1 MPITVNK
8 PVHTALHRRE
18 ADGSATPLHPGTCAE
33 MVAYVNTDQTA
44 AFGGANASEALDE
57 LFRRMA
63 AVEAGGGGGGG
74 GVTPPSPPNPRPDPD
89 AEYIIATPRIVA
101 PAASDVIEDAT
112 VSLAS
117 SRFAMTRG
125 KDTHAASEWRVAGAD
140 GRTLW
145 NSGETTQRLT
155 SWPSLPLDAATLSGL
170 TTTAGAETERVI
182 DAAPLPGVT
191 PLPAVGGVP
200 AMPPL
205 FAVCCGD
212 TTLLGAPASTSNRLW
227 STGGVTNGFARLD
240 GLFRVNGTTGT
251 VTRVAYAGAEV
262 AAVLWTGQRLL
273 AFALKADGKTVR
285 VLESTSL
292 GDSWNAVTEV
302 AGAKAIIATGFVVNA
317 LDGVVV
323 LAFGSG
329 SGVFAS
335 TDEGRTWTRADL
347 SDALPAGHM
356 VTGFLTTATSPS
368 SLTAHGW
375 LFLGVTS
382 NTSSSGALNSRWIAT
397 RDGATWRSFVE
408 LSYANGPTT
417 LVFED
422 ATGVVFLK
430 TEVSGANVTLRPT
443 RLGGD
448 NLETVE
454 TLPSRMMKVYGAES
468 NPPVTGAA
476 WDSETGVYVIAVTM
490 IGKTANSDLTLMG
503 TDLGDLAGFTQ
514 GTVNETFPGVNGLY
528 LNGTIRLG
536 GQDFWMARVATG
548 TKLAEWPMT
557 GKSGYRLLRPRLAGV
572 LATETLNAAVRHKAA
587 MSGQWSAWSDYVPFS
602 GRVREEGGGPDSV
615 GGFLPAAASATF
627 APEVNSSGPA
637 YNESTLFTVPEGVT
651 ELVILCVSGS
661 NTKDKGGWAASC
673 RVTVTARQSLSIAV
687 NVSDAS
693 TGNVMTTG
701 VSTMD
706 GTALLSCTVNG
717 VTCAGGEL
725 MRVNCGADGNA
736 GVNYL
741 SDAAWLTFAL
751 KGGTPQTLG
760 SGFPAFGAAYSTAT
774 GAANGGKPAPGL
786 VKIWWGEQIA
796 KN

>member
-33 MVAYVNTDQTA
+33 MVEYVNADQAA

-63 AVEAGGGGGGG
+63 AVEAGGGGG

-89 AEYIIATPRIVA
+89 AEYIIATPRIVN
-101 PAASDVIEDAT
+101 PAASDVLEDAT

-155 SWPSLPLDAATLSGL
+155 SWPSLPLDAATLTGL
-170 TTTAGAETERVI
+170 TTTAGAETERVL

-191 PLPAVGGVP
+191 PLPAVGGNP

-205 FAVCCGD
+205 AAVCCGG
-212 TTLLGAPASTSNRLW
+212 TTLLGAPSSSARSWRFW
-227 STGGVTNGFARLD
+227 STGGVTNGFVRLD
-240 GLFRVNGTTGT
+240 GLFRVDGTSGA
-251 VTRVAYAGAEV
+251 VTRAAYAGTEE

-273 AFALKADGKTVR
+273 AFTLKTDNKTVR
-285 VLESTSL
+285 VLESTDL
-292 GDSWNAVTEV
+292 GDSWKAVTEV
-302 AGAKAIIATGFVVNA
+302 AGTGTMNNSGGFVANA

-323 LAFGSG
+323 LVLTGTN
-329 SGVFAS
+329 GVFAS
-335 TDEGRTWTRADL
+335 TNEGRTWTRADL
-347 SDALPAGHM
+347 SDALPNGYQ
-356 VTGFLTTATSPS
+356 VTGFAGVSGS
-368 SLTAHGW
+368 SVSLTAQGW
-375 LFLGVTS
+375 LFVNVTA
-382 NTSSSGALNSRWIAT
+382 SSYTRWIAT
-397 RDGATWRSFVE
+397 RDGKTWKGFTDRRE
-408 LSYANGPTT
+408 IIA
-417 LVFED
+417 FED
-422 ATGVVFLK
+422 ATGVVFLDYQ
-430 TEVSGANVTLRPT
+430 VSRNNVTLRPT

-454 TLPSRMMKVYGAES
+454 TLPSRTVNMVVS
-468 NPPVTGAA
+468 NTIVTGAA
-476 WDSETGVYVIAVTM
+476 WDGETGVYLIAVTM
-490 IGKTANSDLTLMG
+490 TSNSANSDLTLTG

-514 GTVNETFPGVNGLY
+514 GVVNETFPGVNGLY

-536 GQDFWMARVATG
+536 GQDFWMARVETG

-557 GKSGYRLLRPRLAGV
+557 GKNGYRLLRPRLAGV

-587 MSGQWSAWSDYVPFS
+587 TSGQWSAWSDYVPFS

-615 GGFLPAAASATF
+615 HGFLPAAASATF
-627 APEVNSSGPA
+627 APEVNASGPVLTG
-637 YNESTLFTVPEGVT
+637 STTLFTVPEGVT
-651 ELVILCVSGS
+651 ELVILCVGGS
-661 NTKDKGGWAASC
+661 NETGKGGWAASC
-673 RVTVTARQSLSIAV
+673 RVTVTEKQSLSIAV
-687 NVSDAS
+687 NLSDAS
-693 TGNVMTTG
+693 NGYVMTTG

-736 GVNYL
+736 GVNFL
-741 SDAAWLTFAL
+741 SDAEWLTFAL
-751 KGGTPQTLG
+751 KGGAPQTPQTLG

-786 VKIWWGEQIA
+786 VKIWWGERIA
-796 KN
+796 KA

>member
-18 ADGSATPLHPGTCAE
+18 ADGSATPLHPGTCAD
-33 MVAYVNTDQTA
+33 MVAYVNTDQAA
-44 AFGGANASEALDE
+44 AFDGATAREALDV
-57 LFRRMA
+57 LFRRMV
-63 AVEAGGGGGGG
+63 AVEAGGGGGS
-74 GVTPPSPPNPRPDPD
+74 VTPPSPPNPQPDPD
-89 AEYIIATPRIVA
+89 AEYIIATPRIVT
-101 PAASDVIEDAT
+101 PASGAALEDGA

-125 KDTHAASEWRVAGAD
+125 KDTHGASEWRVAGAD

-155 SWPSLPLDAATLSGL
+155 SWPHLPVDATTLTGLATS
-170 TTTAGAETERVI
+170 AGTDSERI
-182 DAAPLPGVT
+182 LDAAPLPGNL
-191 PLPAVGGVP
+191 PLPLLGGVP

-205 FAVCCGD
+205 VAVCCGGD
-212 TTLLGAPASTSNRLW
+212 VTLLGAPASSSSANRLW
-227 STGGVTNGFARLD
+227 STGGVTNGLVRLD
-240 GLFRVNGTTGT
+240 GLFRLNGTTGT

-292 GDSWNAVTEV
+292 GDGWNAVTEV
-302 AGAKAIIATGFVVNA
+302 AGENAITATGFVVNA

-356 VTGFLTTATSPS
+356 VTGFLSAATSPS

-382 NTSSSGALNSRWIAT
+382 NTSSSGAHNSRWIAT

-430 TEVSGANVTLRPT
+430 TAVSGANVTLTLT
-443 RLGGD
+443 RLSGD
-448 NLETVE
+448 NLETLE
-454 TLPSRMMKVYGAES
+454 TLPARTVNAVS
-468 NPPVTGAA
+468 NAFVSGAA
-476 WDSETGVYVIAVTM
+476 WDSATGLYVIALSMPTSS
-490 IGKTANSDLTLMG
+490 GGGRDFTLMG
-503 TDLGDLAGFTQ
+503 TDPGDLASFTQ
-514 GTVNETFPGVNGLY
+514 GVVNEAFPGVDRLY
-528 LNGTIRLG
+528 LNGTLRIG
-536 GQDFWMARVATG
+536 GRDFWMARVETG
-548 TKLAEWPMT
+548 TPLAEWPMT

-572 LATETLNAAVRHKAA
+572 LETETLNAAVRHKAA
-587 MSGQWSAWSDYVPFS
+587 TSGQWSPWSDYVPFT
-602 GRVREEGGGPDSV
+602 GRVRESGGMDGMN
-615 GGFLPAAASATF
+615 GFLQTEGATF
-627 APEVNSSGPA
+627 TPEVNSTGFIINSG
-637 YNESTLFTVPEGVT
+637 SRLFTVPEGVT
-651 ELVILCVSGS
+651 ELVILCVGCSSTTG
-661 NTKDKGGWAASC
+661 KGGWAASC
-673 RVTVTARQSLSIAV
+673 RVTVTEKQSLSITLT
-687 NVSDAS
+687 NPTVSVTS
-693 TGNVMTTG
+693 
-701 VSTMD
+701 MD
-706 GTALLSCTVNG
+706 GTALLSCDMNG

-741 SDAAWLTFAL
+741 SDADWLAFAL
-751 KGGTPQTLG
+751 RGGAPQTLG
-760 SGFPAFGAAYSTAT
+760 SGFPAFGAPYSTAS
-774 GAANGGKPAPGL
+774 GAPNGGKPSPGL
-786 VKIWWGEQIA
+786 VKIWWGDQIA
-796 KN
+796 GA

>member
-33 MVAYVNTDQTA
+33 MVAYVNAAQEA
-44 AFGGANASEALDE
+44 AFGGSNASEALDE
-57 LFRRMA
+57 LFRRVA
-63 AVEAGGGGGGG
+63 AVEAGGSGGGSE
-74 GVTPPSPPNPRPDPD
+74 TPVSPPNPQPDPD
-89 AEYIIATPRIVA
+89 AEYIIATPRIVN

-191 PLPAVGGVP
+191 PLPAVGGVS

-205 FAVCCGD
+205 VAVCCGD
-212 TTLLGAPASTSNRLW
+212 TTLLGALHNVNNHLW
-227 STGGVTNGFARLD
+227 STGGVTNGFVRLD
-240 GLFRVNGTTGT
+240 GLFRVDGTTGA
-251 VTRVAYAGAEV
+251 VTRAAYAGTEE

-273 AFALKADGKTVR
+273 AFTLKTDIKTVR
-285 VLESTSL
+285 VLESTDL

-302 AGAKAIIATGFVVNA
+302 AGTTAMNYGVGFVANA

-323 LAFGSG
+323 LALASG
-329 SGVFAS
+329 NGVFAS

-347 SDALPAGHM
+347 SDALPAGNQ
-356 VTGFLTTATSPS
+356 VTGFAAVIGTLS
-368 SLTAHGW
+368 SLTAQGW
-375 LFLGVTS
+375 LFMNVKYSTS
-382 NTSSSGALNSRWIAT
+382 TSGGMARWIAT
-397 RDGATWRSFVE
+397 RDGKTWKGFADRKE
-408 LSYANGPTT
+408 T

-422 ATGVVFLK
+422 ATGVVFLGWS
-430 TEVSGANVTLRPT
+430 VSGANVTLTPT

-454 TLPSRMMKVYGAES
+454 TLPSRTVNVPGAAS
-468 NPPVTGAA
+468 NTPVTGAA
-476 WDSETGVYVIAVTM
+476 WDGDTGLYVIAVTRT
-490 IGKTANSDLTLMG
+490 GSSGNSDLTLTG

-514 GTVNETFPGVNGLY
+514 GVVNGTFPGVNSLS

-536 GQDFWMARVATG
+536 GQDFWMARVATNMQ
-548 TKLAEWPMT
+548 LAEWPMT
-557 GKSGYRLLRPRLAGV
+557 GKNGYRLLRPRLAGV

-587 MSGQWSAWSDYVPFS
+587 TSGQWSAWSDYVPFS

-627 APEVNSSGPA
+627 APEVNSSGPVLTG
-637 YNESTLFTVPEGVT
+637 STTLFTVPDGVT
-651 ELVILCVSGS
+651 ELVILCVGGS
-661 NTKDKGGWAASC
+661 NVSGKGGWAASC
-673 RVTVTARQSLSIAV
+673 RVTVTEKQSLSIAA
-687 NVSDAS
+687 NLSNTS
-693 TGNVMTTG
+693 TGNVLTTS
-701 VSTMD
+701 VSDMD

-736 GVNYL
+736 GVNFL
-741 SDAAWLTFAL
+741 SDADWLTFAL
-751 KGGTPQTLG
+751 NGGAPQTLG

-774 GAANGGKPAPGL
+774 GAANGSKLVPGI
-786 VKIWWGEQIA
+786 VKIWWGERIA

>member
-33 MVAYVNTDQTA
+33 MVAYVNAAQEA
-44 AFGGANASEALDE
+44 AFGGSNASEALDE
-57 LFRRMA
+57 LFRRVA
-63 AVEAGGGGGGG
+63 AVEAGGGSGGGSE
-74 GVTPPSPPNPRPDPD
+74 TPVSPPNPQPDPD
-89 AEYIIATPRIVA
+89 AEYIIATPRIVN

-170 TTTAGAETERVI
+170 TTTAGAETDVVL

-191 PLPAVGGVP
+191 PLPAIGGMP

-205 FAVCCGD
+205 VAVCCGG
-212 TTLLGAPASTSNRLW
+212 TTLLGAPSSSSQKWRTW
-227 STGGVTNGFARLD
+227 STGGVTNGFTRLD
-240 GLFRVNGTTGT
+240 GLFRLDGTTGT
-251 VTRVAYAGAEV
+251 VTRAAYAGTEE

-273 AFALKADGKTVR
+273 AFTLKTDNKTVR
-285 VLESTSL
+285 VLESTDL
-292 GDSWNAVTEV
+292 GDSWKAVTEV
-302 AGAKAIIATGFVVNA
+302 AGTSAMNNAGGFVANA
-317 LDGVVV
+317 LDGVLV
-323 LAFGSG
+323 LVTTAGN
-329 SGVFAS
+329 GVFAS
-335 TDEGRTWTRADL
+335 SDEGRTWTRADL
-347 SDALPAGHM
+347 SDAMPSGQQVTAFAGFSGSS
-356 VTGFLTTATSPS
+356 V
-368 SLTAHGW
+368 SLTAQGW
-375 LFLGVTS
+375 LFVNVTASS
-382 NTSSSGALNSRWIAT
+382 NTRWIAT
-397 RDGATWRSFVE
+397 RDGKTWKGFADRRE
-408 LSYANGPTT
+408 TIA
-417 LVFED
+417 FED
-422 ATGVVFLK
+422 ATGVVFLGWK
-430 TEVSGANVTLRPT
+430 VSGANATLTPT

-454 TLPSRMMKVYGAES
+454 TLPYRTVNVVAS
-468 NPPVTGAA
+468 NSLVTGAA
-476 WDSETGVYVIAVTM
+476 WDSATGLYIIAVTL
-490 IGKTANSDLTLMG
+490 IGNGTNSDLTLMG

-514 GTVNETFPGVNGLY
+514 GAVNGTLPGVNSLY

-536 GQDFWMARVATG
+536 GQDFWVARVATG
-548 TKLAEWPMT
+548 TRLAEWPMT
-557 GKSGYRLLRPRLAGV
+557 GMNGYRLLRPRLAGV

-587 MSGQWSAWSDYVPFS
+587 TSGQWSAWSDYVPFS

-627 APEVNSSGPA
+627 APEVNSSGPVLVG
-637 YNESTLFTVPEGVT
+637 STTLFTVPDGVT
-651 ELVILCVSGS
+651 ELVILCVGGS
-661 NTKDKGGWAASC
+661 NVSGKGGWAASC
-673 RVTVTARQSLSIAV
+673 RVTVTEKQSLSIAV
-687 NVSDAS
+687 NLSNTS
-693 TGNVMTTG
+693 NGNVLTTG
-701 VSTMD
+701 VSDMD

-741 SDAAWLTFAL
+741 SDAEWLTFAL

-774 GAANGGKPAPGL
+774 GAPNGSKTAPGI

-796 KN
+796 KA

>member
-33 MVAYVNTDQTA
+33 MVAYVNAAQEA

-63 AVEAGGGGGGG
+63 AVEAGGGSGGSE
-74 GVTPPSPPNPRPDPD
+74 TPVSPPNPQPDPD
-89 AEYIIATPRIVA
+89 AEYIIATPRIVN

-191 PLPAVGGVP
+191 PLPAVGGMP

-205 FAVCCGD
+205 VAVCCGG
-212 TTLLGAPASTSNRLW
+212 TTLLGAPSSSSQKWRTW
-227 STGGVTNGFARLD
+227 STGGVTNGFVRLD
-240 GLFRVNGTTGT
+240 GLFRLDGTTGT
-251 VTRVAYAGAEV
+251 VTRAAYAGTEE

-273 AFALKADGKTVR
+273 AFTLKTDTKTVR
-285 VLESTSL
+285 VLESTDL
-292 GDSWNAVTEV
+292 GDSWKAVTEV
-302 AGAKAIIATGFVVNA
+302 AGTSAMNNAGGFVANA
-317 LDGVVV
+317 LDGVLV
-323 LAFGSG
+323 LVTTAGN
-329 SGVFAS
+329 GVFAS

-347 SDALPAGHM
+347 SDALPNGLQVTAFAG
-356 VTGFLTTATSPS
+356 VSGSS
-368 SLTAHGW
+368 VSLTAQGW
-375 LFLGVTS
+375 LFVNVTASS
-382 NTSSSGALNSRWIAT
+382 NTRWIAT
-397 RDGATWRSFVE
+397 RDGKTWKGFADRQE
-408 LSYANGPTT
+408 T
-417 LVFED
+417 LAFED
-422 ATGVVFLK
+422 ATGVVFLGWK
-430 TEVSGANVTLRPT
+430 VSGANATLTPT

-454 TLPSRMMKVYGAES
+454 TLPARTVNMGVS
-468 NPPVTGAA
+468 NTLVTGAA
-476 WDSETGVYVIAVTM
+476 WDSATGLYIITVTM
-490 IGKTANSDLTLMG
+490 TGNAANSDLTLMG

-514 GTVNETFPGVNGLY
+514 GVVDAAFPGVNGLY

-548 TKLAEWPMT
+548 TRLAEWPMT
-557 GKSGYRLLRPRLAGV
+557 GKNGYRLLRPRLAGV

-587 MSGQWSAWSDYVPFS
+587 TSGQWSAWSDYVPFS

-627 APEVNSSGPA
+627 APEVNSSGPVLTG
-637 YNESTLFTVPEGVT
+637 STTLFTVPDGVT
-651 ELVILCVSGS
+651 ELVILCVGGS
-661 NTKDKGGWAASC
+661 NVSGKGGWAASC
-673 RVTVTARQSLSIAV
+673 RVTVTERQSLSIAV
-687 NVSDAS
+687 NLSNTS
-693 TGNVMTTG
+693 TGNVLTTS
-701 VSTMD
+701 VSDMD

-741 SDAAWLTFAL
+741 SDAEWLAFAL
-751 KGGTPQTLG
+751 KGGAPQTLG

-774 GAANGGKPAPGL
+774 GAPNGGKTAPGL
-786 VKIWWGEQIA
+786 VKIWWGERIA
-796 KN
+796 KA

>member
-33 MVAYVNTDQTA
+33 MVAYVNAAQEA
-44 AFGGANASEALDE
+44 AFGGSNASEALDE

-63 AVEAGGGGGGG
+63 AVEAGGSGGGSE
-74 GVTPPSPPNPRPDPD
+74 TPVSPPNPQPDPD
-89 AEYIIATPRIVA
+89 AEYIIATPRIVN
-101 PAASDVIEDAT
+101 PAASDVIEDDT

-170 TTTAGAETERVI
+170 TTTAGAETDVVL

-191 PLPAVGGVP
+191 PLPAIGGMP

-205 FAVCCGD
+205 VAVCCGD
-212 TTLLGAPASTSNRLW
+212 TTLLGAPSSSSQKWRLW
-227 STGGVTNGFARLD
+227 STGGVTNGFVRLD
-240 GLFRVNGTTGT
+240 GLFRVDGTTGT
-251 VTRVAYAGAEV
+251 VTRAAYAGTEE

-273 AFALKADGKTVR
+273 AFTLKTDIKTVR
-285 VLESTSL
+285 VLESTDL
-292 GDSWNAVTEV
+292 GDSWKAVTQV
-302 AGAKAIIATGFVVNA
+302 AGTTAMNYGVGFVANA

-323 LAFGSG
+323 LALASG
-329 SGVFAS
+329 NGVFAS

-347 SDALPAGHM
+347 SDALPDARYQVAGFPGLSGSS
-356 VTGFLTTATSPS
+356 V
-368 SLTAHGW
+368 SLTAQGW
-375 LFLGVTS
+375 LFVNVNASTS
-382 NTSSSGALNSRWIAT
+382 TSGGMARWIAT
-397 RDGATWRSFVE
+397 RDGKTWKGF
-408 LSYANGPTT
+408 ANRAET

-422 ATGVVFLK
+422 AAGVVFLHAAA
-430 TEVSGANVTLRPT
+430 SGANVTLTPT

-454 TLPSRMMKVYGAES
+454 TLPARTVNMGVS
-468 NPPVTGAA
+468 NTLVTGAA
-476 WDSETGVYVIAVTM
+476 WDSETGLYIIAVTM
-490 IGKTANSDLTLMG
+490 TGNAANSDLTLMG

-514 GTVNETFPGVNGLY
+514 GVVNETLPGVNGLY

-536 GQDFWMARVATG
+536 GRDFWVARVATG
-548 TKLAEWPMT
+548 TQLAEWPMT
-557 GKSGYRLLRPRLAGV
+557 GKNGYRLLRPRLAGV

-587 MSGQWSAWSDYVPFS
+587 TSGQWSAWSDYVPFS

-615 GGFLPAAASATF
+615 HGFLPAAESATF
-627 APEVNSSGPA
+627 APEVSSSGPVLA
-637 YNESTLFTVPEGVT
+637 GSTTLFTVPDGVT
-651 ELVILCVSGS
+651 ELVILCVGGS
-661 NTKDKGGWAASC
+661 NVSGKGGWAASC
-673 RVTVTARQSLSIAV
+673 RVTVTAKQSLSIAV
-687 NVSDAS
+687 HLSNTS
-693 TGNVMTTG
+693 TGNVLTTS
-701 VSTMD
+701 VSDMD

-741 SDAAWLTFAL
+741 SDADWLAFAL
-751 KGGTPQTLG
+751 KGGAPQTLG

-774 GAANGGKPAPGL
+774 GAPNGGKPAPGL

-796 KN
+796 KA